1 MNNEIN
7 SSQYYLLRELISRW
21 LDDNSLLE
29 NVRRSRVDNEAIG
42 NIVETRFG
50 GDLSLLTSFIVA
62 NSNVVYDVEITQESV
77 VTTKYFRYFSCPVT
91 EADVANEFGNN
102 SGDFTLWDRWSEDS
116 EEPECSIEVRRMMV
130 PFEKLQYPNATAR
143 SEPLLEAKSGNDLIQ
158 KPHSIV
164 SNQSFTAN
172 TNYISR

>member
-1 MNNEIN
+1 MIN
-7 SSQYYLLRELISRW
+7 VLENTEYYLLSDLISRW

-29 NVRRSRVDNEAIG
+29 NFRRLRDKNDAFRILLESHFFD
-42 NIVETRFG
+42 
-50 GDLSLLTSFIVA
+50 DLSLLTSFIVA
-62 NSNVVYDVEITQESV
+62 NSNAVYDVEITQESV
-77 VTTKYFRYFSCPVT
+77 VTTKYFRYFSRPVT

-116 EEPECSIEVRRMMV
+116 EEPECSIEVLRMMV
-130 PFEKLQYPNATAR
+130 PFEKLQYPNATAG
-143 SEPLLEAKSGNDLIQ
+143 SEPLFEAKSGNDLIQ